1 MQLTVFRQSDR
12 NNNTVNFRWRRR
24 PTTCHQRDAAFEYCI
39 NIQPTRKPWNKQWV
53 RVQNE
58 RDDQMLA
65 WLRERLG
72 DAAIVAAA
80 PACTRGDS
88 KPYLS
93 VICRQLGLSV
103 PRLMSHYVSTDAA
116 GERHLAAI
124 YEILRLHS
132 PDAHAARRFEFALEG
147 LARSERF
154 CGTTCSDNY
163 LLVGRQ
169 LNSSVWTVAAAQP
182 NWLHA

>member
-1 MQLTVFRQSDR
+1 MAEKARYLSSE
-12 NNNTVNFRWRRR
+12 RRGIR
-24 PTTCHQRDAAFEYCI
+24 VLYKHTACEKAME
-39 NIQPTRKPWNKQWV
+39 QWV

-58 RDDQMLA
+58 RDRQVLA
-65 WLRERLG
+65 WLRERVG

-80 PACTRGDS
+80 QACTRGDS

-132 PDAHAARRFEFALEG
+132 PDAHAAR
-147 LARSERF
+147 
-154 CGTTCSDNY
+154 
-163 LLVGRQ
+163 
-169 LNSSVWTVAAAQP
+169 
-182 NWLHA
+182 